1 MDARC
6 HCGAVRFKT
15 PLAAPLATYVCHCDT
30 CKALTSSAFAMSA
43 IFPKFEP
50 PASELLSCYSYFC
63 RNCGTRILHSTDAKN
78 VVSVRGGCVSGID
91 WSKAV
96 HIWTKSAMVPIPESS
111 ESYSERSSDSS
122 GQGPAQDALD

>member
-15 PLAAPLATYVCHCDT
+15 PLPAPLATYVCHCDT

-50 PASELLSCYSYFC
+50 PASELLSCY
-63 RNCGTRILHSTDAKN
+63 STDAKN

>member
-1 MDARC
+1 MDAR
-6 HCGAVRFKT
+6 
-15 PLAAPLATYVCHCDT
+15 CHCDT

-50 PASELLSCYSYFC
+50 PASELLSCY
-63 RNCGTRILHSTDAKN
+63 RRAKN

-111 ESYSERSSDSS
+111 QSYSGRSSDSS

>member
-15 PLAAPLATYVCHCDT
+15 PLPAPLATYVCHCDT

-50 PASELLSCYSYFC
+50 PASELLSCY
-63 RNCGTRILHSTDAKN
+63 
-78 VVSVRGGCVSGID
+78 RGGCVSGID